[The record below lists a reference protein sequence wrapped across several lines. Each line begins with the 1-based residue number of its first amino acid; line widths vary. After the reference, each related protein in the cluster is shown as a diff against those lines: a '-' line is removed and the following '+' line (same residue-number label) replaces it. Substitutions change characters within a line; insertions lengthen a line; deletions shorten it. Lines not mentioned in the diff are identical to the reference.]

1 MDLLIVAQVVYKERA
16 GKSTSSVRL
25 FIKDGK
31 TAMIESTLCAAAAA
45 AAGQIEFYLFFDTR
59 HGQTLDMYIEDI
71 SSLYSLTTL
80 FLYTQLYYRE
90 LGSS

>member
-45 AAGQIEFYLFFDTR
+45 GQIEFYLFFDTQ
-59 HGQTLDMYIEDI
+59 HGQTLDMYTEDI
-71 SSLYSLTTL
+71 SSLSTLTTL